1 MSIDETTKML
11 RVHRDHDGALCESVL
26 PLMCGMMF
34 IPKLNEL
41 GSGDYTSGG
50 FSADEQ
56 FVVVWFVGFVS

>member
-1 MSIDETTKML
+1 
-11 RVHRDHDGALCESVL
+11 
-26 PLMCGMMF
+26 MMV